1 MDIMIRLKILENK
14 VNKIKIIILNKEDCH
29 KIRLQRKKS
38 LRKI

>member
-1 MDIMIRLKILENK
+1 MDIMTRFKILESK
-14 VNKIKIIILNKEDCH
+14 ANKIKIITLKKEDCH